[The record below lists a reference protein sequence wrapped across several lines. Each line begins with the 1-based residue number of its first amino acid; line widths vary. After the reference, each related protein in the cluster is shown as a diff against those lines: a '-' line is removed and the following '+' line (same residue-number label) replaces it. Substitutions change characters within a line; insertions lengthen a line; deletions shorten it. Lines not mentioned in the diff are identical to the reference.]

1 MRYLTPEQVL
11 FIHARLIAET
21 GGEHGIRDLEL
32 LQSAVNRPRATFDG
46 DELYPDIHQKAAAF
60 IELLVNNYPFID
72 GNKRT
77 GITAG
82 AMFLLLNGY
91 ALTVSNEDLETFTLS
106 IASGG
111 QTVETIAEWTKK
123 NSIQK

>member
-46 DELYPDIHQKAAAF
+46 DELYPDIHQEAAAF

>member
-46 DELYPDIHQKAAAF
+46 DELYPVIHQKAAAF